1 MSVVLEKELGGYATH
16 RLFKRFYRDYM
27 ITTFHLMLTPLQV
40 LKKETQEFVPR
51 SYWDMLRRGASQ
63 ALFSDLAEVQPKPSV
78 ILNSS
83 HGFYLSHASL

>member
-1 MSVVLEKELGGYATH
+1 
-16 RLFKRFYRDYM
+16 
-27 ITTFHLMLTPLQV
+27 MLTPLQV

-78 ILNSS
+78 LLISS
-83 HGFYLSHASL
+83 HGFYLSPQVSNLENVRFSIPLIQNNLLLVIVI